1 MDGFRSGPTLPYD
14 PHRMQAPR
22 VSPSGYRRITALAT
36 FAVAFIIVT
45 GGAVRITGS
54 GLGCPDWPTCA
65 EDRLVAPWEYHA
77 MVEFVNRTV
86 TGLVSVAVILAVLA
100 SLRRQPRRRDLTWLS
115 VGLVGGVIAQIILGG
130 LTVLFEL
137 KPQFVMG
144 HMLLSMVLLANAVV
158 LHHRA
163 GQPDAGPEAP
173 GAPGGG
179 SGPPAPTGSAAPSE
193 IVWMGKLVLAAAGL
207 VVFLGTVVTGSGPH
221 GGDPDVERL
230 SFAVPDVAR
239 AHGVSVI
246 LFLSL
251 TLVTLWRL
259 RAAGLRGPNA
269 GSGLRGPN
277 AADGLRGPNGATASE
292 AAMRAGEILLAVS
305 VVQAGVGYVQ
315 YFTGVPEVL
324 VGIHIAGAAAVWG
337 TAVRFLA
344 TLAWGSD
351 TGRPLARPL
360 RAEPAPAGASLG
372 GLQPE

>member
-1 MDGFRSGPTLPYD
+1 
-14 PHRMQAPR
+14 MQAPR
-22 VSPSGYRRITALAT
+22 VSPSAYRRITALAT
-36 FAVAFIIVT
+36 FALAFIIVT
-45 GGAVRITGS
+45 GGAVRITDS

-115 VGLVGGVIAQIILGG
+115 LGLVGGVVAQIILGG
-130 LTVLFEL
+130 LTVLFHL

-144 HMLLSMVLLANAVV
+144 HMLLSMVLLANAVI

-163 GQPDAGPEAP
+163 GQPDGEGGRRAP
-173 GAPGGG
+173 VRNNVPGEVV
-179 SGPPAPTGSAAPSE
+179 S
-193 IVWMGKLVLAAAGL
+193 MGKLVLVAAGL

-239 AHGVSVI
+239 AHGASVV

-259 RAAGLRGPNA
+259 RRAALPGPNA
-269 GSGLRGPN
+269 TI
-277 AADGLRGPNGATASE
+277 GAPL

-305 VVQAGVGYVQ
+305 VAQAAVGYIQ
-315 YFTGVPEVL
+315 YFTGVPELL
-324 VGIHIAGAAAVWG
+324 VGIHIAGAAAVWA

-351 TGRPLARPL
+351 EERPADLAQRP
-360 RAEPAPAGASLG
+360 EPAPASR
-372 GLQPE
+372 Q